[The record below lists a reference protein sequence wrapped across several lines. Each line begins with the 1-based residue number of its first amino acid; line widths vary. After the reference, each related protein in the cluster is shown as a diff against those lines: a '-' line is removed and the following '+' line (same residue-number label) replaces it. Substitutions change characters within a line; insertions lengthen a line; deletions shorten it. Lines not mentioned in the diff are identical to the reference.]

1 MNNFIHASN
10 QAVLWK
16 VVNGVASVN
25 QYFMN
30 APPGA
35 KEKWFQT
42 HIGHIYQMYYGKQES
57 VQSLNKKAIDH
68 MLGSLQPSLQPLLQQ
83 QPSLPPS
90 LQQQPSLP
98 QPQPQYSLPQP
109 HKIEPIVKTPM
120 DEFLIRQAEYDAL
133 VKKPVPVANFSEPI
147 KDEAIIDINSAL
159 EQYKRLRTDEPIVR
173 TNEPI
178 VRKDEPIEIQIE
190 ELPTEKKHVQWGENQ
205 EREFN
210 KNDTLFETRFMNA
223 MTNMEKD
230 IALVKTQIA
239 EILDIIKKQ
248 NKT

>member
-25 QYFMN
+25 QCFMN

-68 MLGSLQPSLQPLLQQ
+68 MLGSLQ
-83 QPSLPPS
+83 
-90 LQQQPSLP
+90 QQPSLP
-98 QPQPQYSLPQP
+98 QQPSLSQQQYSLPQP
-109 HKIEPIVKTPM
+109 HKIEPVVKTPM

-159 EQYKRLRTDEPIVR
+159 EQYKRLRTD
-173 TNEPI
+173 EPI